1 MENMRRHIG
10 FCNGMIFWMYNDC
23 WPASMSWSFVDYYGM
38 PKASFYA
45 FRRLARPCTSSVTC
59 ENGEY
64 KITLSNFTG
73 DLVKSTFHAY
83 FMKKGENFAVV
94 EEKEFELEVGAY
106 SANSLSLGHSFDPDI
121 VAVCDVDF
129 GTYVDRCFYSYDRLF
144 IEDSSENIEIVDS
157 SCDSV
162 TIGAKSYIH
171 AIELEGE
178 YIFSDNYFSLLKNEE
193 KTVTWKQIDQ
203 NGEVGIYAY
212 TLK

>member
-1 MENMRRHIG
+1 
-10 FCNGMIFWMYNDC
+10 
-23 WPASMSWSFVDYYGM
+23 
-38 PKASFYA
+38 
-45 FRRLARPCTSSVTC
+45 VTC

-83 FMKKGENFAVV
+83 FMKKSNNFAVV

-129 GTYVDRCFYSYDRLF
+129 GTDVDRCFYSYDRLF
-144 IEDSSENIEIVDS
+144 IEDSSESIEIVDS

-162 TIGAKSYIH
+162 TIRAKSYIH

-178 YIFSDNYFSLLKNEE
+178 YIFSDNYFSLLKDEE